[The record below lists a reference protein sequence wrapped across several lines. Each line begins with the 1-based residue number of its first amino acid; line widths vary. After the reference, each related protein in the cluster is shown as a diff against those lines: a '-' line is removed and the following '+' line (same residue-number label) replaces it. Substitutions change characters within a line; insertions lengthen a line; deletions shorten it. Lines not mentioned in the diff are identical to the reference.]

1 MPKVLSFSS
10 QVAYGHVG
18 HSAGQFALQR
28 LGVEVIALP
37 TVILSNRPNRPHK
50 AGQRIEPD
58 KLADML
64 ASLEANGL
72 LSGLDAVFTG
82 YMPSAAH
89 AERVAEA
96 VLWLK
101 GKRPGLRV
109 MCDPI
114 LGDDPG
120 GLYVPEETAVAIRD
134 RLIPLATIVKPN
146 RFELGWLRNTTVNS
160 LASAMEAAW
169 DLAPMVLVTSG
180 AEPVGKLTN
189 LLICRDGG
197 WVTEVIRR
205 EQVPNGGGDLMA
217 ALFLGHLVQRRTPAE
232 ALALATAGVEAVVE
246 ESLERDELCL
256 IETQDRWAMP
266 APWSL
271 EEVDLFE

>member
-1 MPKVLSFSS
+1 MPKILSFSS

-50 AGQRIEPD
+50 AVQPIDPGM
-58 KLADML
+58 LTDML
-64 ASLEANGL
+64 AGLEANGL
-72 LSGLDAVFTG
+72 LDGLDAVFTG

-89 AERVAEA
+89 AERVADIL
-96 VLWLK
+96 LWLK
-101 GKRPGLRV
+101 RRTPDLRI

-120 GLYVPEETAVAIRD
+120 GLYIAEGTAAAIRD
-134 RLIPLATIVKPN
+134 RVIPLATIVKPN
-146 RFELGWLRNTTVNS
+146 RFELGWLKNTTVNS
-160 LASAMEAAW
+160 LAAAMEAAW
-169 DLAPMVLVTSG
+169 ELAPMVLVTSG
-180 AEPVGKLTN
+180 VEPVGKLTN
-189 LLICRDGG
+189 LLICREGG

-217 ALFLGHLVQRRTPAE
+217 ALFLGHHVLGRMPAE
-232 ALALATAGVEAVVE
+232 ALALATAGVEAVIE
-246 ESLERDELCL
+246 ESLEREELCL
-256 IETQDRWAMP
+256 IETQERWAMP
-266 APWSL
+266 APWPL